1 MFRSL
6 NTKSKE
12 STFQNDDVQV
22 SIDYITQLNRYT
34 SLYDAQL
41 GLCPFHYD
49 QDKLT
54 TPKNSEKMKLVIN
67 LACLFLPVL
76 ATSASSE
83 KSRIEHS
90 EFIKIRFLSA
100 GFIFTSLV

>member
-22 SIDYITQLNRYT
+22 SIDCITQLNRYT
-34 SLYDAQL
+34 SMYDAQL
-41 GLCPFHYD
+41 GLRPLHYD

-76 ATSASSE
+76 ATSAPSE
-83 KSRIEHS
+83 KSEIKHS
-90 EFIKIRFLSA
+90 EFIKIRFR
-100 GFIFTSLV
+100 

>member
-76 ATSASSE
+76 ATSASSNT
-83 KSRIEHS
+83 IFVGGFHIY
-90 EFIKIRFLSA
+90 FIKNTGWYYTRIR
-100 GFIFTSLV
+100 T